1 MLSNNVSNF
10 GLKAQKTGTICT
22 CASYVILLLEFIA
35 NCLVDGAFSTPIDST
50 CKAMPLVNGATT
62 TSSSLIGKFKSKEW
76 LRTFVNKVKFTLLA
90 LLCKPLS
97 VLKRG
102 KYELFTTLAMAF
114 FLVLDFCFVLFCAY
128 AAMRTFCPN
137 FADSIGLTDFAAVS
151 NIKEVKGIRQ
161 CYLYLKQQFFFVA

>member
-1 MLSNNVSNF
+1 MLSNIVSKLMSVAMF
-10 GLKAQKTGTICT
+10 FLAVFTAI
-22 CASYVILLLEFIA
+22 SYVFQIAKPFLLA
-35 NCLVDGAFSTPIDST
+35 DGMDVASFDSAT
-50 CKAMPLVNGATT
+50 KGVPLLNGATT
-62 TSSSLIGKFKSKEW
+62 TTNSLITKFKSNEW
-76 LRTFVNKVKFTLLA
+76 LRSFVNKTKFCILV

-97 VLKRG
+97 LFTKR
-102 KYELFTTLAMAF
+102 KEDLYTTLAMSF

-137 FADSIGLTDFAAVS
+137 FADSIGLTDFVAVS

>member
-10 GLKAQKTGTICT
+10 GLKAQLTVTICT

-35 NCLVDGAFSTPIDST
+35 NCLVDGAFSTPFDST

-76 LRTFVNKVKFTLLA
+76 LRTFVNKTKFCILV
-90 LLCKPLS
+90 LLCKPFSLFT
-97 VLKRG
+97 KR
-102 KYELFTTLAMAF
+102 KEDLYTTLAMTF
-114 FLVLDFCFVLFCAY
+114 FIVLDFCFVLFCAY
-128 AAMRTFCPN
+128 AALRTFCPN

>member
-10 GLKAQKTGTICT
+10 GLKAQLTVTICT

-76 LRTFVNKVKFTLLA
+76 LRTFVNKVKFTLCSIVHMQQCA
-90 LLCKPLS
+90 LFVLILQIQS
-97 VLKRG
+97 VLPILLQYQISKR
-102 KYELFTTLAMAF
+102 
-114 FLVLDFCFVLFCAY
+114 
-128 AAMRTFCPN
+128 
-137 FADSIGLTDFAAVS
+137 
-151 NIKEVKGIRQ
+151 
-161 CYLYLKQQFFFVA
+161 